1 MLPVATK
8 PDPSPSRLRYRVERL
23 WLRKS
28 VRRAVRFYLPVAV
41 ASWVAVSLFNNDA
54 VRDAV
59 ADTWQGLR
67 TTVAAQPELQVE
79 TLSIPNASEQLIAQI
94 FAVTDISVPVSS
106 LDIDVARIKSAVE
119 GLDAVKTA
127 EVLIHPGGTLEIRT
141 TERVPTM
148 VWRDGET
155 LRLIDDEGK
164 RVAVLAR
171 RAARPDLPLVIGEG
185 ADLAVPEI
193 HAMMEVLGPIT
204 DRVRGFV
211 RVGERRWD
219 VVLDRDQTIMLPEHG
234 GVTAL
239 RRVMAFQSTQ
249 DLLNRDVEVIDMR
262 NGERPVLRLTDNA
275 IEQLRV
281 QRAYVRGEDA

>member
-1 MLPVATK
+1 MLPVK
-8 PDPSPSRLRYRVERL
+8 HDPSPSRLRYRAERL
-23 WLRKS
+23 WLKKS
-28 VRRAVRFYLPVAV
+28 VRRIVRVYLPICAATWIAV
-41 ASWVAVSLFNNDA
+41 TAFNNDA
-54 VRDAV
+54 IRA
-59 ADTWQGLR
+59 AAYDTWLGAR
-67 TTVAAQPELQVE
+67 NSVAARPELKVE
-79 TLSIPNASEQLIAQI
+79 MLSMPDASDNLQAQI
-94 FAVTDISVPVSS
+94 FAVADIDLPASS
-106 LDIDVARIKSAVE
+106 LDIDVMQIKLAIE

-127 EVLIHPGGTLEIRT
+127 EVMILPGGTLEIRT

-164 RVAVLAR
+164 RVAQVAR
-171 RAARPDLPLVIGEG
+171 RLARPDLPLVVGDG
-185 ADLAVPEI
+185 ADRVVPEI
-193 HAMMEVLGPIT
+193 HAMIEVLGPVT

-219 VVLDRDQTIMLPEHG
+219 VVLDRGQTIMLPETG

-249 DLLNRDVEVIDMR
+249 ALLDRDVEIIDMR
-262 NGERPVLRLTDNA
+262 NGDRPVLRLTENA
-275 IEQLRV
+275 IDQLRI